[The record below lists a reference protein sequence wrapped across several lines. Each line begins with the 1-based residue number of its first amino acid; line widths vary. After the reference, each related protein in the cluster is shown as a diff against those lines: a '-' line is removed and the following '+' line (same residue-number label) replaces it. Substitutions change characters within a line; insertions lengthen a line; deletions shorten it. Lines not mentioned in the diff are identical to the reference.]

1 MRNHS
6 VISHTSRPLPY
17 SGHPRDLRSKTR
29 QLPLSGCPA
38 PLPISG
44 TRPPPRL
51 KSTAFLFTASLFF
64 LDPDLHP
71 HVTHPSPSVRV
82 SPATFP
88 APAHALILSPNLA
101 WGRFPI
107 HARHSDPPDI
117 GNPTPTSNIA
127 GPLHHPGVAP
137 SSPHCSPCSWDS
149 PYAYTPSLSNIP
161 RNRNPATHLVHALR
175 LSWRRSPP

>member
-88 APAHALILSPNLA
+88 APAHALIFSPNLA

-107 HARHSDPPDI
+107 HARHSDPPDYRKSH
-117 GNPTPTSNIA
+117 PDVEHR
-127 GPLHHPGVAP
+127 GPLA
-137 SSPHCSPCSWDS
+137 SSWCRSIVSPLL
-149 PYAYTPSLSNIP
+149 PMLLGFPI
-161 RNRNPATHLVHALR
+161 R
-175 LSWRRSPP
+175 LHTFSVKHTQE